1 MAKRNDNLEKREKRI
16 EDKPRVYENI
26 QERTDSSGE
35 RVILIKKLV
44 KSNLIIPFFGLL
56 LIFLF
61 NLITNPGFF
70 RVVTTVNNAGN
81 TVLSGNIISI
91 LDNASELA
99 ILALGMTLVT
109 AASGG
114 QDISVGAGIAIAGG
128 VMLRVLCGDQVAPEL
143 MQAPIVAALLAG
155 CIVAML
161 FGAFN
166 GALVSIFKI
175 QPMVATL
182 ILYTA
187 GRYIAYWING
197 GVLPIVSEPQFK
209 YFGNFIP
216 GVPVPTPVFI
226 TTVCMIIMALALKFT
241 NLGLY
246 TQAVG
251 INERSARLNG
261 INPVFIKFLAY
272 VIMGLCVAVSAFIKV
287 SRNATINHTTIAA
300 DIEMDAILAV
310 AIGGNALGG
319 GKFSMSGS
327 VIGAYTIQ
335 ALMTTL
341 YAAGVGSDS
350 LKAFKA
356 IVIVIIVVV
365 SSPVVK
371 NMFSKIVSDCT
382 ASTTS
387 AATKEN
393 R

>member
-1 MAKRNDNLEKREKRI
+1 MPKRKA
-16 EDKPRVYENI
+16 
-26 QERTDSSGE
+26 
-35 RVILIKKLV
+35 KLV
-44 KSNLIIPFFGLL
+44 KSNLIIPFLGLL
-56 LIFLF
+56 LVFLF

-70 RVVTTVNNAGN
+70 RVVTTINNAGN
-81 TVLSGNIISI
+81 TVLSGNLISI
-91 LDNASELA
+91 LDNASELV

-114 QDISVGAGIAIAGG
+114 QDISVGAGIAIVGS
-128 VMLRVLCGDQVAPEL
+128 VMLKALCGDQVAPEL
-143 MQAPIVAALLAG
+143 MQVPIVAAFLAG
-155 CIVAML
+155 CIAAMI

-166 GALVSIFKI
+166 GTLVSVFKI

-197 GVLPIVSEPQFK
+197 GILPIVSEAQFK

-226 TTVCMIIMALALKFT
+226 TTACMIIMALELKFT

-246 TQAVG
+246 TQVVG
-251 INERSARLNG
+251 INEKSARLNG
-261 INPVFIKFLAY
+261 LNPVFIKFLAY
-272 VIMGLCVAVSAFIKV
+272 VITGLCVAVAAFIKV

-300 DIEMDAILAV
+300 DIEMDTILAV

-319 GKFSMSGS
+319 GKFSMAGS

-341 YAAGVGSDS
+341 YAAGVSSDS

-356 IVIVIIVVV
+356 IVIVVIVVA

-371 NMFSKIVSDCT
+371 NIFSKILSKYKAGT
-382 ASTTS
+382 AP
-387 AATKEN
+387 AEAKEN
-393 R
+393 I

>member
-1 MAKRNDNLEKREKRI
+1 MPKTELERRMT
-16 EDKPRVYENI
+16 KPIN
-26 QERTDSSGE
+26 T
-35 RVILIKKLV
+35 
-44 KSNLIIPFFGLL
+44 NLIIPFVGLV

-70 RVVTTVNNAGN
+70 RLAITVNNAGN

-114 QDISVGAGIAIAGG
+114 QDISVGACSAIAGS
-128 VMLRVLCGDQVAPEL
+128 VILRVLCGAHVAPPT
-143 MQAPIVAALLAG
+143 MQAPIIVALLAG
-155 CIVAML
+155 CFVSMI

-182 ILYTA
+182 ILFTA

-197 GVLPIVSEPQFK
+197 GVLPIVSEPEFK
-209 YFGNFIP
+209 YFGGFFP
-216 GVPVPTPVFI
+216 GVPIPTPIFI
-226 TTVCMIIMALALKFT
+226 AVLCMIVMALVLKFT

-251 INERSARLNG
+251 INQKSARLNG
-261 INPVFIKFLAY
+261 INPVFIKFLSY
-272 VIMGLCVAVSAFIKV
+272 VVMGLCVAIVGFIKV

-319 GKFSMSGS
+319 GKFSMMGS

-341 YAAGVGSDS
+341 YAAGVSSDS

-356 IVIVIIVVV
+356 VVVIIIVVI

-371 NMFSKIVSDCT
+371 EAFSKLVSQSMK
-382 ASTTS
+382 AVSESS
-387 AATKEN
+387 AALKEQL
-393 R
+393 

>member
-1 MAKRNDNLEKREKRI
+1 MPKRRVKDFAK
-16 EDKPRVYENI
+16 
-26 QERTDSSGE
+26 SS
-35 RVILIKKLV
+35 
-44 KSNLIIPFFGLL
+44 LIIPFLGLV

-70 RVVTTVNNAGN
+70 RVVATVNNAGN
-81 TVLSGNIISI
+81 TVLSGNVISI

-128 VMLRVLCGDQVAPEL
+128 VMLRILCGDQVAPEL
-143 MQAPIVAALLAG
+143 MQAPIVVAFLAG
-155 CIVAML
+155 CIVAMI

-166 GALVSIFKI
+166 GALVAVFKI

-197 GVLPIVSEPQFK
+197 GILPIVSEPQFK

-226 TTVCMIIMALALKFT
+226 AIACMIIMATALKYT

-251 INERSARLNG
+251 INAKSARLNG
-261 INPVFIKFLAY
+261 INPVFIKFLSY
-272 VIMGLCVAVSAFIKV
+272 VIMGLCVAAAAFIKV

-319 GKFSMSGS
+319 GKFSMVGS

-341 YAAGVGSDS
+341 YAAGVSSDS

-356 IVIVIIVVV
+356 IVIIVIVVV
-365 SSPVVK
+365 SSPLAK
-371 NMFSKIVSDCT
+371 NMFGKIFAGHT
-382 ASTTS
+382 ASKPS
-387 AATKEN
+387 AAAKEDI
-393 R
+393 RRVQG

>member
-1 MAKRNDNLEKREKRI
+1 MTLNTKQLAQRFLA
-16 EDKPRVYENI
+16 
-26 QERTDSSGE
+26 
-35 RVILIKKLV
+35 
-44 KSNLIIPFFGLL
+44 SNFVIPFLGLL

-61 NLITNPGFF
+61 NLAANPGFF
-70 RVVTTVNNAGN
+70 RIAVTVNNAGN
-81 TVLSGNIISI
+81 AVLTGNVISI

-114 QDISVGAGIAIAGG
+114 QDISVGAGIAIAGS
-128 VMLRVLCGDQVAPEL
+128 VMLRVLCGNQVAPEL
-143 MQAPIVAALLAG
+143 MQAPIIIAFLAG
-155 CIVAML
+155 CLVAML

-166 GALVSIFKI
+166 GALVSVFKI

-197 GVLPIVSEPQFK
+197 GKLPIVSEPRFK
-209 YFGNFIP
+209 YFGSFFP
-216 GVPVPTPVFI
+216 GVPLPAPVFI
-226 TTVCMIIMALALKFT
+226 ALACMLVMALALRFT

-251 INERSARLNG
+251 INERAARLNG
-261 INPVFIKFLAY
+261 LNPVFVRFLAY
-272 VIMGLCVAVSAFIKV
+272 VVMGLCVAVAAFIKV

-310 AIGGNALGG
+310 AIGGNALSG
-319 GKFSMSGS
+319 GKFSVAGS

-356 IVIVIIVVV
+356 VVIIVIVVV

-371 NMFSKIVSDCT
+371 NIFGRIGSK
-382 ASTTS
+382 
-387 AATKEN
+387 AAAAQIAPGKEG
-393 R
+393 

>member
-1 MAKRNDNLEKREKRI
+1 MVKG
-16 EDKPRVYENI
+16 KPLFQR
-26 QERTDSSGE
+26 
-35 RVILIKKLV
+35 LV
-44 KSNLIIPFFGLL
+44 TSNFIIPFLGLL
-56 LIFLF
+56 LIFFF

-70 RVVTTVNNAGN
+70 RVTTTVNNAGN
-81 TVLSGNIISI
+81 TVLAGNLISI

-114 QDISVGAGIAIAGG
+114 QDISVGAGIAIAGS
-128 VMLRVLCGDQVAPEL
+128 VMLKVLCGDQVAPEL
-143 MQAPIVAALLAG
+143 MQAPIIVAFLAG
-155 CIVAML
+155 CVAAMI

-166 GALVSIFKI
+166 GTLVAVFKI
-175 QPMVATL
+175 QPMVSTL

-226 TTVCMIIMALALKFT
+226 AAAWMIIMTLAVKFT
-241 NLGLY
+241 TLGLY

-251 INERSARLNG
+251 INEKAARLNG
-261 INPVFIKFLAY
+261 INPVFIKFLTY
-272 VIMGLCVAVSAFIKV
+272 VIMGLCVAVAALIKV

-319 GKFSMSGS
+319 GKFSLAGS

-341 YAAGVGSDS
+341 YATGVSSDS

-356 IVIVIIVVV
+356 IVIIVIVVV
-365 SSPVVK
+365 SSPVFK
-371 NMFSKIVSDCT
+371 NTVGKIKK
-382 ASTTS
+382 S
-387 AATKEN
+387 AASKFPAKEDV
-393 R
+393 

>member
-1 MAKRNDNLEKREKRI
+1 MLNEK
-16 EDKPRVYENI
+16 
-26 QERTDSSGE
+26 S
-35 RVILIKKLV
+35 ILQRLAT
-44 KSNLIIPFFGLL
+44 SNFIIPLVAPLL
-56 LIFLF
+56 LFLF
-61 NLITNPGFF
+61 NLFANPGFF
-70 RVVTTVNNAGN
+70 RVAATVNNAGN
-81 TVLSGNIISI
+81 TVLAGNLISI

-128 VMLRVLCGDQVAPEL
+128 VMLRVLCGNQVAPEL
-143 MQAPIVAALLAG
+143 MQAPIIVAFLAG
-155 CIVAML
+155 CIVAMI

-166 GALVSIFKI
+166 GALVAVFKI

-197 GVLPIVSEPQFK
+197 GKLPIVSEPRFK
-209 YFGNFIP
+209 YFGGFIP
-216 GVPVPTPVFI
+216 GSPVPTPVFI
-226 TTVCMIIMALALKFT
+226 AIACMIVMALALKFT

-251 INERSARLNG
+251 INEKSARLNG
-261 INPVFIKFLAY
+261 LDPVFIRFLAY
-272 VIMGLCVAVSAFIKV
+272 VIMGLCVAVAAFIKV

-319 GKFSMSGS
+319 GKFSMVGS

-356 IVIVIIVVV
+356 VVIILIVVA

-371 NMFSKIVSDCT
+371 NIFGKIGSKT
-382 ASTTS
+382 ALKSP
-387 AATKEN
+387 AAAREG
-393 R
+393 

>member
-1 MAKRNDNLEKREKRI
+1 MIKEK
-16 EDKPRVYENI
+16 ENI
-26 QERTDSSGE
+26 HHLRFKD
-35 RVILIKKLV
+35 LV
-44 KSNLIIPFFGLL
+44 TRSNLLIPFLGLA

-70 RVVTTVNNAGN
+70 RVGITINNAGN
-81 TVLSGNIISI
+81 TVLAGNLISI
-91 LDNASELA
+91 FDNASELA

-143 MQAPIVAALLAG
+143 MQAPIIIAFLAG
-155 CIVAML
+155 CIVAMI

-166 GALVSIFKI
+166 GALVSVFKI

-197 GVLPIVSEPQFK
+197 GILPIVSEPQFK

-216 GVPVPTPVFI
+216 GLAIPTPVFI
-226 TTVCMIIMALALKFT
+226 TIVCMIIMALALKFT

-246 TQAVG
+246 MQAVG
-251 INERSARLNG
+251 INEKSARLNG
-261 INPVFIKFLAY
+261 LNPVFIKFLAY
-272 VIMGLCVAVSAFIKV
+272 VITGLCVAVAAFIKV

-319 GKFSMSGS
+319 GKFSMTGS

-341 YAAGVGSDS
+341 YASGVSSDS

-356 IVIVIIVVV
+356 VVIIVIVVL

-371 NMFSKIVSDCT
+371 SAFGKILNKYTVS
-382 ASTTS
+382 SPH
-387 AATKEN
+387 AAVKEHL
-393 R
+393 

>member
-1 MAKRNDNLEKREKRI
+1 M
-16 EDKPRVYENI
+16 
-26 QERTDSSGE
+26 
-35 RVILIKKLV
+35 
-44 KSNLIIPFFGLL
+44 
-56 LIFLF
+56 F
-61 NLITNPGFF
+61 NLISNPGFF
-70 RVVTTVNNAGN
+70 RIIVTTNNAGN
-81 TVLSGNIISI
+81 TVLSGNLISI

-114 QDISVGAGIAIAGG
+114 QDISVGAGIAIAGA
-128 VMLRVLCGDQVAPEL
+128 VMLRVLCGEYVAPEM
-143 MQAPIVAALLAG
+143 MQAPIILALLAG
-155 CIVAML
+155 CIVSMI

-166 GALVSIFKI
+166 GALVAIFKI

-182 ILYTA
+182 ILFTA

-209 YFGNFIP
+209 YFGNFFPGIP
-216 GVPVPTPVFI
+216 IATPIFI
-226 TTVCMIIMALALKFT
+226 AIACMIVMALVLKFT

-251 INERSARLNG
+251 INQKSARLNG
-261 INPVFIKFLAY
+261 INPVFMKFLAY
-272 VIMGLCVAVSAFIKV
+272 VVMGLCVAIAGFIKV

-319 GKFSMSGS
+319 GKFSMLGS

-356 IVIVIIVVV
+356 IVVIVIVVI

-371 NMFSKIVSDCT
+371 ELFGKIFHRTLNGGAEPSGAV
-382 ASTTS
+382 
-387 AATKEN
+387 KEQA
-393 R
+393 

>member
-1 MAKRNDNLEKREKRI
+1 MSKRKENDRRPPDLTGKLTIHIKNLM
-16 EDKPRVYENI
+16 
-26 QERTDSSGE
+26 
-35 RVILIKKLV
+35 
-44 KSNLIIPFFGLL
+44 KSNLIIPFLGLL

-61 NLITNPGFF
+61 NLITNPAFF
-70 RVVTTVNNAGN
+70 RVATTVNNAGN

-91 LDNASELA
+91 LDNASELV

-128 VMLRVLCGDQVAPEL
+128 IMLRVLCGNQVAPEL
-143 MQAPIVAALLAG
+143 MQAPIIVAFLAG
-155 CIVAML
+155 CIVAMI

-166 GALVSIFKI
+166 GSLVSVFKI

-197 GVLPIVSEPQFK
+197 GILPIVSEPQFK

-216 GVPVPTPVFI
+216 GSPVPTPVFI
-226 TTVCMIIMALALKFT
+226 TIACMIVMASALKFT

-251 INERSARLNG
+251 INEKSACLNG
-261 INPVFIKFLAY
+261 LNPVFIKFLAY
-272 VIMGLCVAVSAFIKV
+272 VIMGLCVALAAFIKV

-319 GKFSMSGS
+319 GKFSMTGS

-341 YAAGVGSDS
+341 YAAGVSSDS

-356 IVIVIIVVV
+356 IVIIVIVVI

-371 NMFSKIVSDCT
+371 NMFSKILSKHT
-382 ASTTS
+382 APTGP
-387 AATKEN
+387 AAAKEN
-393 R
+393 I

>member
-1 MAKRNDNLEKREKRI
+1 MPKTELEKRMGFQG
-16 EDKPRVYENI
+16 N
-26 QERTDSSGE
+26 
-35 RVILIKKLV
+35 
-44 KSNLIIPFFGLL
+44 KSFNTNLIIPFIGLL

-70 RVVTTVNNAGN
+70 RILITVNNAGN
-81 TVLSGNIISI
+81 TVLSGNLMSI

-114 QDISVGAGIAIAGG
+114 QDISVGAGIAIAGA
-128 VMLRVLCGDQVAPEL
+128 VILRVICGEESAPAA
-143 MQAPIVAALLAG
+143 MQAPIIVGLLAG
-155 CIVAML
+155 CVVAMI

-166 GALVSIFKI
+166 GTLVAIFKI

-182 ILYTA
+182 ILFTA
-187 GRYIAYWING
+187 GRYIGYWING
-197 GVLPIVSEPQFK
+197 GKLPIVPGAEFK
-209 YFGNFIP
+209 YFGGFIP
-216 GVPVPTPVFI
+216 GVPIPTAIFI
-226 TTVCMIIMALALKFT
+226 AVACMIVMMLVLKFT

-251 INERSARLNG
+251 INQKSARLNG
-261 INPVFIKFLAY
+261 INPVFIKFLTY
-272 VIMGLCVAVSAFIKV
+272 VIMGLCVAIAGFIKV
-287 SRNATINHTTIAA
+287 SRNATINHTTIGA

-319 GKFSMSGS
+319 GKFSMLGS

-341 YAAGVGSDS
+341 YAAGVSSDS

-356 IVIVIIVVV
+356 IVVIVIVVV

-371 NMFSKIVSDCT
+371 EMFGKFFRPNIGARTESADARSKEQ
-382 ASTTS
+382 A
-387 AATKEN
+387 
-393 R
+393 

>member
-1 MAKRNDNLEKREKRI
+1 M
-16 EDKPRVYENI
+16 
-26 QERTDSSGE
+26 
-35 RVILIKKLV
+35 
-44 KSNLIIPFFGLL
+44 
-56 LIFLF
+56 
-61 NLITNPGFF
+61 
-70 RVVTTVNNAGN
+70 
-81 TVLSGNIISI
+81 SI

-114 QDISVGAGIAIAGG
+114 QDISVGAGIAIAGS
-128 VMLRVLCGDQVAPEL
+128 VILRVLCGEFVAPET
-143 MQAPIVAALLAG
+143 MQAPIIVGLFAG
-155 CIVAML
+155 CIVAMI

-166 GALVSIFKI
+166 GTLVAVFKI

-182 ILYTA
+182 ILFTA
-187 GRYIAYWING
+187 GRYIGYWING

-209 YFGNFIP
+209 YFGSFIP
-216 GVPVPTPVFI
+216 GIPIPTPVFI
-226 TTVCMIIMALALKFT
+226 AIACMIVMALVLKFT

-251 INERSARLNG
+251 INQESARLNG
-261 INPVFIKFLAY
+261 INPVFIKFLSY
-272 VIMGLCVAVSAFIKV
+272 VIMGLCVAIAGFIKV

-319 GKFSMSGS
+319 GKFSMAGS

-341 YAAGVGSDS
+341 YAAGVSSDS

-356 IVIVIIVVV
+356 IVVIIIVVV

-371 NMFSKIVSDCT
+371 DLFSKLVNRNTKGCSE
-382 ASTTS
+382 S
-387 AATKEN
+387 AAAVKEQM
-393 R
+393 

>member
-1 MAKRNDNLEKREKRI
+1 MPRGKTKLEKRS
-16 EDKPRVYENI
+16 DYKPVKFR
-26 QERTDSSGE
+26 DS
-35 RVILIKKLV
+35 V
-44 KSNLIIPFFGLL
+44 KSNLIIPFLGLV

-61 NLITNPGFF
+61 NLISNPGFF
-70 RVVTTVNNAGN
+70 RMSTTINNAGN
-81 TVLSGNIISI
+81 TVLSGNLISI

-128 VMLRVLCGDQVAPEL
+128 VMLRALCGDQVAPEL
-143 MQAPIVAALLAG
+143 MQAPIIAAFLAG
-155 CIVAML
+155 CIVAMI
-161 FGAFN
+161 FGALN
-166 GALVSIFKI
+166 GTLVAIFKI

-197 GVLPIVSEPQFK
+197 GILPIVSEPQFK

-226 TTVCMIIMALALKFT
+226 AAACMIVMALALKFT

-251 INERSARLNG
+251 INEKSARLNG

-272 VIMGLCVAVSAFIKV
+272 VITGLCVAVAAFIKV

-319 GKFSMSGS
+319 GKFSMVGS

-341 YAAGVGSDS
+341 YAAGVSSDS

-356 IVIVIIVVV
+356 IVIVVIVVV

-371 NMFSKIVSDCT
+371 NIFGKMWGGYT
-382 ASTTS
+382 ASKPPIEPALEYS
-387 AATKEN
+387 AESPDAANAAKEHL
-393 R
+393 

>member
-1 MAKRNDNLEKREKRI
+1 MMNEKSIFQRL
-16 EDKPRVYENI
+16 
-26 QERTDSSGE
+26 TA
-35 RVILIKKLV
+35 
-44 KSNLIIPFFGLL
+44 SNFIIPFLGLL

-61 NLITNPGFF
+61 NLFTNPGFF
-70 RVVTTVNNAGN
+70 RVATTVNNAGN
-81 TVLSGNIISI
+81 TVLSGNLISI

-99 ILALGMTLVT
+99 LLALGMTLVT
-109 AASGG
+109 AAAGG
-114 QDISVGAGIAIAGG
+114 QDISVGAGIAIAGS
-128 VMLRVLCGDQVAPEL
+128 VMLRVLCGNQVAPEL
-143 MQAPIVAALLAG
+143 MQAPVIVAFLAG
-155 CIVAML
+155 CVVAMI

-166 GALVSIFKI
+166 GALVAVFKI

-197 GVLPIVSEPQFK
+197 GKLPIVSEPRFK
-209 YFGNFIP
+209 YFGGFIP
-216 GVPVPTPVFI
+216 GVPVPAPVFI
-226 TTVCMIIMALALKFT
+226 AIACMIVMALALRFT

-251 INERSARLNG
+251 INEKSARLNG
-261 INPVFIKFLAY
+261 LNPVFIRFLAY
-272 VIMGLCVAVSAFIKV
+272 VIMGLCVAVAAFIKV

-319 GKFSMSGS
+319 GKFSMVGS

-335 ALMTTL
+335 ALMITL

-356 IVIVIIVVV
+356 IVIILIVVA
-365 SSPVVK
+365 SSPAVK
-371 NMFSKIVSDCT
+371 NMFGKIGSKIT
-382 ASTTS
+382 PP
-387 AATKEN
+387 AAAREG
-393 R
+393 

>member
-1 MAKRNDNLEKREKRI
+1 MINEK
-16 EDKPRVYENI
+16 
-26 QERTDSSGE
+26 SFF
-35 RVILIKKLV
+35 KKLAAT
-44 KSNLIIPFFGLL
+44 NLIIPFLGLA

-70 RVVTTVNNAGN
+70 RVATTVNNAGN
-81 TVLSGNIISI
+81 TVLTGNLISI
-91 LDNASELA
+91 LDNASELV

-114 QDISVGAGIAIAGG
+114 QDISVGAGIAIAGSI
-128 VMLRVLCGDQVAPEL
+128 MLRVLCGDQVAPEL
-143 MQAPIVAALLAG
+143 MQAPIIAAFLAG
-155 CIVAML
+155 CIVAMI

-166 GALVSIFKI
+166 GILVAVFKI

-197 GVLPIVSEPQFK
+197 GKLPIVSEPQFK
-209 YFGNFIP
+209 YFGSFFP
-216 GVPVPTPVFI
+216 GVPVPAPVFI
-226 TTVCMIIMALALKFT
+226 AIACIIVMALALRFT

-251 INERSARLNG
+251 INEKSARLNG
-261 INPVFIKFLAY
+261 LNPVFIRFLAY
-272 VIMGLCVAVSAFIKV
+272 VIMGLCVAAAAFIKV

-319 GKFSMSGS
+319 GKFSVTGS

-335 ALMTTL
+335 ALMITL
-341 YAAGVGSDS
+341 YAAGVSSDS

-356 IVIVIIVVV
+356 IVIIVIVVV

-371 NMFSKIVSDCT
+371 NMFGKIERKSMVVKS
-382 ASTTS
+382 S
-387 AATKEN
+387 AAVKEE

>member
-1 MAKRNDNLEKREKRI
+1 MIN
-16 EDKPRVYENI
+16 
-26 QERTDSSGE
+26 
-35 RVILIKKLV
+35 V
-44 KSNLIIPFFGLL
+44 KSFLQKFAASNFVIPFLGLV

-70 RVVTTVNNAGN
+70 RIAATVNNAGN
-81 TVLSGNIISI
+81 TVLTGNLVSI
-91 LDNASELA
+91 LDNASELV

-114 QDISVGAGIAIAGG
+114 QDISVGAGIAIAGS
-128 VMLRVLCGDQVAPEL
+128 VMLRVLCGNQVAPEL
-143 MQAPIVAALLAG
+143 MQAPIIVAFLAG
-155 CIVAML
+155 CVVAMI

-166 GALVSIFKI
+166 GTLVSVFKI

-197 GVLPIVSEPQFK
+197 GKLPIVSEPQFK
-209 YFGNFIP
+209 YFGSFFP
-216 GVPVPTPVFI
+216 GVPIPAPVFI
-226 TTVCMIIMALALKFT
+226 AVACIIVMALALRFT

-251 INERSARLNG
+251 INEKSARLNG
-261 INPVFIKFLAY
+261 LDPVFIRFLAY
-272 VIMGLCVAVSAFIKV
+272 VIMGLCVAVAAFIKV

-319 GKFSMSGS
+319 GKFSVAGS

-341 YAAGVGSDS
+341 YASGVSSDS

-356 IVIVIIVVV
+356 VVIIVIVVI

-371 NMFSKIVSDCT
+371 DIFGKLGSKT
-382 ASTTS
+382 MALKFH
-387 AATKEN
+387 AAEKED

>member
-1 MAKRNDNLEKREKRI
+1 MAAG
-16 EDKPRVYENI
+16 KPPFQRFV
-26 QERTDSSGE
+26 T
-35 RVILIKKLV
+35 
-44 KSNLIIPFFGLL
+44 SNLIIPFLGLL
-56 LIFLF
+56 LIFFF

-70 RVVTTVNNAGN
+70 RVATTVNNAGN
-81 TVLSGNIISI
+81 TVLAGNLISI

-114 QDISVGAGIAIAGG
+114 QDISVGAGIAIAGS
-128 VMLRVLCGDQVAPEL
+128 VMLKILCGDQVAPEL
-143 MQAPIVAALLAG
+143 MQAPIIAAFLAG
-155 CIVAML
+155 CIVAMI

-166 GALVSIFKI
+166 GALVSVFKI

-216 GVPVPTPVFI
+216 GVPLPTPVFI
-226 TTVCMIIMALALKFT
+226 AAAWIIIMALAVKFT
-241 NLGLY
+241 TLGLY

-251 INERSARLNG
+251 INEKAARLNG
-261 INPVFIKFLAY
+261 INPVFIKFLTY
-272 VIMGLCVAVSAFIKV
+272 VIMGLCVAVAALIKV

-319 GKFSMSGS
+319 GKFSLAGS

-335 ALMTTL
+335 ALMITL
-341 YAAGVGSDS
+341 YAAGVSSDS

-356 IVIVIIVVV
+356 LVIIVIVVV
-365 SSPVVK
+365 SSPVFK
-371 NMFSKIVSDCT
+371 NAVGKIKNKKT
-382 ASTTS
+382 ASKS
-387 AATKEN
+387 PVKE
-393 R
+393 RV

>member
-1 MAKRNDNLEKREKRI
+1 L
-16 EDKPRVYENI
+16 
-26 QERTDSSGE
+26 
-35 RVILIKKLV
+35 
-44 KSNLIIPFFGLL
+44 GLL
-56 LIFLF
+56 LICLF
-61 NLITNPGFF
+61 NLVTNPGFF
-70 RVVTTVNNAGN
+70 RVATTVNNAGN
-81 TVLSGNIISI
+81 TVLTGNLISI
-91 LDNASELA
+91 LDNASELV

-114 QDISVGAGIAIAGG
+114 QDISVGAGIAIAGS
-128 VMLRVLCGDQVAPEL
+128 VMLRVLCGNQVAPEL
-143 MQAPIVAALLAG
+143 MQAPIIVAFLAG
-155 CIVAML
+155 CIVAMIS
-161 FGAFN
+161 GAFN
-166 GALVSIFKI
+166 GTLVSVFKI

-197 GVLPIVSEPQFK
+197 GKLPIVSEPRFK
-209 YFGNFIP
+209 YFGGFIP

-226 TTVCMIIMALALKFT
+226 AIACMIVMALALKFT

-251 INERSARLNG
+251 INEKSARLNG
-261 INPVFIKFLAY
+261 LNPVFIRFLAY
-272 VIMGLCVAVSAFIKV
+272 VIMGLCVAVAAFIKV

-319 GKFSMSGS
+319 GKFSVVGS
-327 VIGAYTIQ
+327 IIGAYTIQ

-341 YAAGVGSDS
+341 YAAGVSSDS

-356 IVIVIIVVV
+356 IVIIVIVVV
-365 SSPVVK
+365 SSPVIKNILGKTGSK
-371 NMFSKIVSDCT
+371 NMALKSP
-382 ASTTS
+382 
-387 AATKEN
+387 AAVRKD

>member
-1 MAKRNDNLEKREKRI
+1 MMGGKKLREARQ
-16 EDKPRVYENI
+16 V
-26 QERTDSSGE
+26 
-35 RVILIKKLV
+35 IKKNRFAA
-44 KSNLIIPFFGLL
+44 SNLVIPFLGLF

-61 NLITNPGFF
+61 NLLTNPGFF
-70 RVVTTVNNAGN
+70 RVATTVNNIGN
-81 TVLSGNIISI
+81 TVLTGNLMSI
-91 LDNASELA
+91 LDNASELV

-114 QDISVGAGIAIAGG
+114 QDISVGAGIAIAGS
-128 VMLRVLCGDQVAPEL
+128 VMLRVLCGNQVAPAL
-143 MQAPIVAALLAG
+143 MQAPIIAAFLAG
-155 CIVAML
+155 CFVAMI

-166 GALVSIFKI
+166 GALVSVFKI

-197 GVLPIVSEPQFK
+197 GKLPIVSEARFK
-209 YFGNFIP
+209 YFGAFIP
-216 GVPVPTPVFI
+216 GVPIPTPVFI
-226 TTVCMIIMALALKFT
+226 AVLCMIVMALALKLT

-251 INERSARLNG
+251 INEKAARLNG
-261 INPVFIKFLAY
+261 LNPVFIRFLTY
-272 VIMGLCVAVSAFIKV
+272 VLMGLCVAVAAFIKV

-319 GKFSMSGS
+319 GKFSMIGS

-335 ALMTTL
+335 ALMITL
-341 YAAGVGSDS
+341 YAAGVSSDS

-356 IVIVIIVVV
+356 IVIIVIVVA
-365 SSPVVK
+365 SSPPVK
-371 NMFSKIVSDCT
+371 SFFSSLGMGSRKV
-382 ASTTS
+382 ALQ
-387 AATKEN
+387 AARKN
-393 R
+393 G

>member
-1 MAKRNDNLEKREKRI
+1 MINEKPVFQRFAA
-16 EDKPRVYENI
+16 
-26 QERTDSSGE
+26 
-35 RVILIKKLV
+35 
-44 KSNLIIPFFGLL
+44 SNLIIPFLGLL

-61 NLITNPGFF
+61 NLVTNPGFF
-70 RVVTTVNNAGN
+70 RVATTINNAGN
-81 TVLSGNIISI
+81 TVLTGNLISI
-91 LDNASELA
+91 LDNASELV

-114 QDISVGAGIAIAGG
+114 QDISVGAGIAIAGS
-128 VMLRVLCGDQVAPEL
+128 VMLRVLCGNQVAPEL
-143 MQAPIVAALLAG
+143 MQAPIIVAFLAG
-155 CIVAML
+155 CIVAMI

-166 GALVSIFKI
+166 GTLVSVFKI

-197 GVLPIVSEPQFK
+197 GKLPIVSEPRFK
-209 YFGNFIP
+209 YFGSFIP

-226 TTVCMIIMALALKFT
+226 AIACMIIMALALKFT

-251 INERSARLNG
+251 INEKAARLNG
-261 INPVFIKFLAY
+261 LNPVFIRFLAY
-272 VIMGLCVAVSAFIKV
+272 VIMGLCVAVAAFIKV

-319 GKFSMSGS
+319 GKFSVVGS

-335 ALMTTL
+335 ALMITL

-356 IVIVIIVVV
+356 IVIIVIVVV

-371 NMFSKIVSDCT
+371 NIFGKIGSKSM
-382 ASTTS
+382 ALKSP
-387 AATKEN
+387 AAVKKDM
-393 R
+393 

>member
-1 MAKRNDNLEKREKRI
+1 VRPKVFKKDLRAIPKA
-16 EDKPRVYENI
+16 
-26 QERTDSSGE
+26 ERGLSQKLKFCGSL
-35 RVILIKKLV
+35 LI
-44 KSNLIIPFFGLL
+44 KSNLIIPFLGLF

-61 NLITNPGFF
+61 SLVTNPGFF
-70 RVVTTVNNAGN
+70 RIITTVNNAGN
-81 TVLSGNIISI
+81 TVLAGNLISI

-114 QDISVGAGIAIAGG
+114 QDISVGAGIAIAGS
-128 VMLRVLCGDQVAPEL
+128 VMLRVLCGNQVAPEL
-143 MQAPIVAALLAG
+143 MQAPIVLALLAG
-155 CIVAML
+155 CIVAMI

-166 GALVSIFKI
+166 GALVAVFKI
-175 QPMVATL
+175 QPMVDTL

-197 GVLPIVSEPQFK
+197 GILPIVSEPHFK

-226 TTVCMIIMALALKFT
+226 TIACMIIMALALKFT

-251 INERSARLNG
+251 INGKAARLNG
-261 INPVFIKFLAY
+261 LSPAFIKFLAY
-272 VIMGLCVAVSAFIKV
+272 VIMGLCVAVAAFIKV

-319 GKFSMSGS
+319 GKFSMAGS
-327 VIGAYTIQ
+327 VIGA
-335 ALMTTL
+335 
-341 YAAGVGSDS
+341 
-350 LKAFKA
+350 
-356 IVIVIIVVV
+356 
-365 SSPVVK
+365 
-371 NMFSKIVSDCT
+371 
-382 ASTTS
+382 
-387 AATKEN
+387 
-393 R
+393 